1 MCTVHGRTTLFSG
14 VVILLFL
21 KTNDTQYIEYYKI
34 IIIEPRVQM
43 NTYNST
49 TKVCNIIISAT
60 IFWLVVQLLQE

>member
-1 MCTVHGRTTLFSG
+1 MCTEHGRTTLFSG

-49 TKVCNIIISAT
+49 TILSM
-60 IFWLVVQLLQE
+60 QYYY